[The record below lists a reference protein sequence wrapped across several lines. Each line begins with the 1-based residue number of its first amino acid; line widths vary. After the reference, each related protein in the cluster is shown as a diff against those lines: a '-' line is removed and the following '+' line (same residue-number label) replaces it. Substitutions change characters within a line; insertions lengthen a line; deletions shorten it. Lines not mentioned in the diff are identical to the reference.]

1 MTDKQTDKVK
11 VQTKRVRGRNL
22 YDAISQ
28 VLELANTDEGW
39 AVTKA
44 NMLVMGADVYLERS
58 EKQSKDTTDTTDTTD
73 AKTTKVET
81 DVKAKE
87 EVVEADKPSEK
98 SDEVAV
104 VEEADS
110 GTADKPKQTR
120 STRSRAKK

>member
-11 VQTKRVRGRNL
+11 VE
-22 YDAISQ
+22 Q
-28 VLELANTDEGW
+28 VKVSGKNAYSVITQIVDKFNSSNGW
-39 AVTKA
+39 AVKKV
-44 NMLVMGADVYLERS
+44 NMKMVNNLEVYLERS
-58 EKQSKDTTDTTDTTD
+58 EKQSKDTTD
-73 AKTTKVET
+73 AKTTKVEV

>member
-11 VQTKRVRGRNL
+11 VE
-22 YDAISQ
+22 Q
-28 VLELANTDEGW
+28 VKVSGKNAYSVITQIVEKFNSSNGW
-39 AVTKA
+39 AVKKV
-44 NMLVMGADVYLERS
+44 NMKMVNNLEVYLERS
-58 EKQSKDTTDTTDTTD
+58 EKQSDNTTG
-73 AKTTKVET
+73 AKTAKVET

-87 EVVEADKPSEK
+87 EVVEADKSSEE

>member
-11 VQTKRVRGRNL
+11 VKVETKRIRGRNIHDL
-22 YDAISQ
+22 ITQ
-28 VLELANTDEGW
+28 VLELANTNEGW

-44 NMLVMGADVYLERS
+44 TMLGMGADVYLERS
-58 EKQSKDTTDTTDTTD
+58 EKQSNNTTD
-73 AKTTKVET
+73 AKTTKVED

-104 VEEADS
+104 AKETDS

-120 STRSRAKK
+120 STRSRTKK

>member
-11 VQTKRVRGRNL
+11 VETKRIRGRNL
-22 YDAISQ
+22 HDTITQ
-28 VLELANTDEGW
+28 VLELVNTSGGW

-44 NMLVMGADVYLERS
+44 TMLGMGADVYLERS
-58 EKQSKDTTDTTDTTD
+58 EKQAVTTEDKPN
-73 AKTTKVET
+73 KTTKVEA

-120 STRSRAKK
+120 STRSRNKK

>member
-11 VQTKRVRGRNL
+11 VETKRIRGRNL
-22 YDAISQ
+22 HDTITQ
-28 VLELANTDEGW
+28 LLELTSDSQGW

-44 NMLVMGADVYLERS
+44 TMLGMGADVYLERS
-58 EKQSKDTTDTTDTTD
+58 EKQSKDTTV

>member
-11 VQTKRVRGRNL
+11 VE
-22 YDAISQ
+22 Q
-28 VLELANTDEGW
+28 VKVSGKNAYSVITQIVEKFNSSNGW
-39 AVTKA
+39 AVKKV
-44 NMLVMGADVYLERS
+44 NMKMVNNLEVYLERS
-58 EKQSKDTTDTTDTTD
+58 EKQSDNTTD

-81 DVKAKE
+81 NVKAKE

>member
-11 VQTKRVRGRNL
+11 VE
-22 YDAISQ
+22 Q
-28 VLELANTDEGW
+28 VKVSGKNAYSVITQIVEKFNSSNGW
-39 AVTKA
+39 AVKKV
-44 NMLVMGADVYLERS
+44 NMKMVNNLEVYLERS
-58 EKQSKDTTDTTDTTD
+58 EKQSKDTTD
-73 AKTTKVET
+73 AKTTKVEA

-110 GTADKPKQTR
+110 GTADKTKQTR

>member
-11 VQTKRVRGRNL
+11 VE
-22 YDAISQ
+22 Q
-28 VLELANTDEGW
+28 VKVSGKNAYSVITQIVEKFNSSNGW
-39 AVTKA
+39 AVKKV
-44 NMLVMGADVYLERS
+44 NMKMVNNLEVYLERS
-58 EKQSKDTTDTTDTTD
+58 EKQSKDTTD

-120 STRSRAKK
+120 STRSRTKK

>member
-28 VLELANTDEGW
+28 VLELANTAEGW

-44 NMLVMGADVYLERS
+44 NMLGMGADVYLERS
-58 EKQSKDTTDTTDTTD
+58 EKQSKDTTD

-120 STRSRAKK
+120 STRSRTKK

>member
-28 VLELANTDEGW
+28 VLELANTAEGW

-44 NMLVMGADVYLERS
+44 NMLGMGADVYLERS
-58 EKQSKDTTDTTDTTD
+58 EKQSKDTTDTTD

>member
-11 VQTKRVRGRNL
+11 VETKRIRGRNL
-22 YDAISQ
+22 HDTITQ
-28 VLELANTDEGW
+28 VLELANTSGGW

-44 NMLVMGADVYLERS
+44 TMLGMGADVYLERS
-58 EKQSKDTTDTTDTTD
+58 EKQSSDVTDT
-73 AKTTKVET
+73 KTTKVET

-104 VEEADS
+104 VEEAE
-110 GTADKPKQTR
+110 GKPKQTR
-120 STRSRAKK
+120 STRSRSKK